1 MIDHH
6 WDALTASCTPENK
19 VSLRCVEALRK
30 AAFSTPSSGTWNF
43 RGKKSVIDRSR
54 GGTAVTPRD
63 RFRKILKGASL
74 TAPGPNEGLR
84 PRRSVREAEAV
95 LAD

>member
-43 RGKKSVIDRSR
+43 RGKKKCDRPQSRRHCSHSEGPLSEDPEGSIIDGSWPERGTSAPPERARGRSR
-54 GGTAVTPRD
+54 
-63 RFRKILKGASL
+63 S
-74 TAPGPNEGLR
+74 
-84 PRRSVREAEAV
+84 S
-95 LAD
+95 